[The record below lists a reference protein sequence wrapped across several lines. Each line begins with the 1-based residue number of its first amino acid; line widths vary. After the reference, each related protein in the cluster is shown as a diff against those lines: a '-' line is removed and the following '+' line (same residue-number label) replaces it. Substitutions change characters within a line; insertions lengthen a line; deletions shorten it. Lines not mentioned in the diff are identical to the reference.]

1 MAKIDTVHDDASLRL
16 GVSRN
21 LLIPVWL
28 GTPEVVHMRIL
39 GRAVHGV
46 VARYG
51 TSFGW
56 FNVVV
61 SGRPVFSDAVRDELV
76 KILKDPRH
84 HALAT
89 AHVVMIPG
97 LAGAAVRAFLS
108 TVSLL
113 GRVRWPDKTF
123 SEPRAAAQWIAPLLD
138 KSGREAWSADQV
150 LTAQAEMTLKLAST
164 G

>member
-1 MAKIDTVHDDASLRL
+1 MAKIEIVHDDASLRL

-21 LLIPVWL
+21 LLVPVWL
-28 GTPEVVHMRIL
+28 GSPEVVHMRIL
-39 GRAVHGV
+39 GRALHGIV
-46 VARYG
+46 GRYG
-51 TSFGW
+51 ASFAW
-56 FNVVV
+56 FDVIV
-61 SGRPVFSDAVRDELV
+61 SGKPVFSDAVRDELV

-84 HALAT
+84 QALAT

-97 LAGAAVRAFLS
+97 LTGAAVRAFLS

-123 SEPRAAAQWIAPLLD
+123 SEPRVASQWIAPILNQN
-138 KSGREAWSADQV
+138 GREAWSSDQV
-150 LTAQAEMTLKLAST
+150 LAAQAEVTQRLAST